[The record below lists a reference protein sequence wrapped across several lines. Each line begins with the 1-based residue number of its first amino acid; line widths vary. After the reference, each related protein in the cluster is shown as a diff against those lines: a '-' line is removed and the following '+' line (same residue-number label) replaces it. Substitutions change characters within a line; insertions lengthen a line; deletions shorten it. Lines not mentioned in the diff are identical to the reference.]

1 MFYVIYVMLGGLIV
15 CSLMVGSNPSPLFG
29 VVSLVF
35 LAFVACGV
43 LVVSGYS
50 FLSLVLFLVYLGGMT
65 VVFAYS
71 VSMSSELQPEAWL
84 GWSILPYF
92 LSGLVGIVCAVV
104 WILGGD
110 LGFLY
115 LGVCSSDCTGLNV
128 VRGDVL
134 GVSLLYLDGLVGL
147 LLLGY
152 VLMLTLFVVLE
163 LVRGLASGCVRSVY

>member
-1 MFYVIYVMLGGLIV
+1 MFYVVYVMLGGLV
-15 CSLMVGSNPSPLFG
+15 VGSLMIGSNPSPLFG
-29 VVSLVF
+29 VVSLVL
-35 LAFVACGV
+35 LALVACGV

-71 VSMSSELQPEAWL
+71 VSMSSELQPEAWF
-84 GWSILPYF
+84 GWSVLPFF
-92 LSGLVGIVCAVV
+92 LGGSLGVV
-104 WILGGD
+104 FVVVMILGGD
-110 LGFLY
+110 LGYLY
-115 LGVCSSDCTGLNV
+115 FGFYSNDCVGLSV
-128 VRGDVL
+128 VRSDVL
-134 GVSLLYLDGLVGL
+134 GVSLLYWSGLVGL